1 MPHEAPTT
9 APVRATLPLAGLL
22 ALSFAAFLTM
32 LTETVPAGLLP
43 QIGAG
48 LGSSP
53 AHAGQLLTVY
63 AAGSML
69 AAIPLTA
76 LTRSLPRRPLLLA
89 TVVSVAA
96 VNLLTAV
103 SGDYAITLGARLVA
117 GAGAG
122 VQWAMIAGY
131 AMRLVGDADRGRA
144 IAVAM
149 AGVPLAL
156 AFGVPVGTFAGDLL
170 GWRATFAAMAAAA
183 LIAGAWILW
192 RLPALPGESAGARM
206 SLRGVL
212 LRPGLIVIL
221 VAAFAFEV
229 AHMNLYTY
237 VASFLAGAGLGDH
250 VGGVLLVLGVAAVVG
265 LWAAGTL
272 VDGHLRAVVVTAFA
286 LFGVSMLAFTVAGH
300 ATILVLA
307 GVAIWGLALGAAPTM
322 LQAAAA
328 RVAGSATDVAQSML
342 ATVLNGGMS
351 AGGATG
357 GVALAAGGV
366 GVLPAISCA
375 IFCAA
380 LVLALLARRH
390 AFPPPTADDDRGP
403 RREATEARA
412 GARREDRGRRPVAS
426 GS

>member
-1 MPHEAPTT
+1 MTHEAPTT
-9 APVRATLPLAGLL
+9 APVRAALPLAGLL

-48 LGSSP
+48 LDSSP

-89 TVVSVAA
+89 TLLTVAA
-96 VNLLTAV
+96 VNLITAL
-103 SGDYAITLGARLVA
+103 SGGYAITLGARVVA
-117 GAGAG
+117 GAAAG

-192 RLPALPGESAGARM
+192 RLPALPGESAGERM
-206 SLRGVL
+206 PLRGVL

-237 VASFLAGAGLGDH
+237 VATFLARAGLGDH
-250 VGGVLLVLGVAAVVG
+250 VGGVLLVLGVAAIAG

-272 VDGHLRAVVVTAFA
+272 VDAHLRAVVVTAFA
-286 LFGVSMLAFTVAGH
+286 LFSVSMLAFAVAGH
-300 ATILVLA
+300 VTILVLA

-342 ATVLNGGMS
+342 VTVLNGGMA
-351 AGGATG
+351 AGAATG
-357 GVALAAGGV
+357 GVALAGGGV

-380 LVLALLARRH
+380 LALALLARRH
-390 AFPPPTADDDRGP
+390 AFPPPTVHDGGP
-403 RREATEARA
+403 RRQAAET
-412 GARREDRGRRPVAS
+412 GAHAERDVRDRRPVAS